1 MAAGLASLPG
11 DAMAN
16 PVYTF
21 DNLASAQIAGDRVN
35 NVGRGMAQAF
45 VVNASSSLA
54 SAVFGIY
61 NLNGTTGTLNA
72 ALYSV
77 NGSSTASYSI
87 GSQIGSTAS
96 LSAFSLPTSA
106 AYTTIDVSALQWDVI
121 SGNNYAVALWSGSNW
136 NNPDGGG
143 GGIYW
148 VGGISTPDNRTRF
161 NNWNALAPD
170 PWENWGNTTTGFS
183 LGLVSV
189 QAVPEPSTYAMAIA
203 GLACGGW
210 QVFRRRRTRAV

>member
-1 MAAGLASLPG
+1 MKRSTVSFARLTRVGVAITVLAMAAGLASLPG

-77 NGSSTASYSI
+77 
-87 GSQIGSTAS
+87 
-96 LSAFSLPTSA
+96 
-106 AYTTIDVSALQWDVI
+106 TTPGVKYL
-121 SGNNYAVALWSGSNW
+121 
-136 NNPDGGG
+136 
-143 GGIYW
+143 
-148 VGGISTPDNRTRF
+148 T
-161 NNWNALAPD
+161 
-170 PWENWGNTTTGFS
+170 
-183 LGLVSV
+183 
-189 QAVPEPSTYAMAIA
+189 
-203 GLACGGW
+203 
-210 QVFRRRRTRAV
+210 